1 MDMQLA
7 YDTTVHAAT
16 VHAATVLAAD
26 GILDTISEKATEA
39 QGVLRVI
46 ASVASIGFVIYQAI
60 SSRGA
65 MARILVSGLAAG
77 VFVWIVFNVTELSD
91 RVDNEVNAAGVAATA
106 PQLQPSALPASQAAT
121 AQLAQGV

>member
-7 YDTTVHAAT
+7 YDTTVHAA
-16 VHAATVLAAD
+16 AVLAAD

-65 MARILVSGLAAG
+65 MARILISGLAAG

-106 PQLQPSALPASQAAT
+106 PQLQPSALPAPQAAT
-121 AQLAQGV
+121 AQLARGV